1 MSMDKIRGSNVG
13 KKKENSKTR
22 NKHVLDVYFQ
32 AGGVPG
38 TGDAEVKKKKKK
50 TTTILAFGKLIVKY
64 RQ

>member
-1 MSMDKIRGSNVG
+1 MSMGKIRGSNVG
-13 KKKENSKTR
+13 KQKENSKTR

-50 TTTILAFGKLIVKY
+50 QTTILAFGKLIVKY